1 MNSEEQCDESVCT
14 SEKMNDHHERRAG
27 VSLVAGNHFHY
38 WNAGLPDGTIDFL
51 LATIVAGASY
61 LCLLLCLAE
70 MTSALPFGG
79 GLYGMAR
86 VFMGPYVGFITACCE
101 MLQSIVFTAS
111 LIYPAGHD
119 LAMLFGLSRWYALP
133 FWVLLLTLALL
144 VNVVEVKYFWRS
156 NVILVSVV
164 AILFWVLEGKVSPY
178 NWFKFWTKSSIFFD
192 GLVLLPMA
200 CSDASEP
207 KKTVPR
213 SFLWAFGI
221 AAFSAVLL
229 IITVGCNAPGVA
241 YFITSKTNALAYG
254 YVKGLYIDP
263 PVARVLSIP
272 GSFAT
277 ASAFTYVYGNQLRSM
292 AQSGLL
298 PTVLRHCYGPD
309 QIPYVALIL
318 GAGLV
323 LACISIIHA
332 MDTNIFWEML
342 IFGHLGACGIEIILL
357 GCYWQL
363 SKRFTTLQREFSQP
377 FGIYAIFFSL
387 SIYQG
392 YLVSAMLIHPEF
404 YRPIWI
410 FAIYLV
416 LMSVGYFYNVKYFQK
431 FSAQEQEVM
440 FKAYVINDAYIA
452 MSANLSRRK
461 KKGHNL
467 HTNTSHNAPT
477 VSPSPSK
484 SEILSRVAACLSRMP
499 MVQTGWHSVDR
510 LYKAA
515 NLSTHNL
522 KKEKIINPDEY
533 SSTVTGE
540 TRLFQLQGC
549 KGEEEA
555 TTPDLGKNS
564 LFSLSLEVVEYQV
577 RKHPASEYD
586 SKGQY
591 NGSTKYRI
599 APDYVATEHLPSSI
613 GDIFSDEGIVGESI
627 CA

>member
-1 MNSEEQCDESVCT
+1 
-14 SEKMNDHHERRAG
+14 
-27 VSLVAGNHFHY
+27 
-38 WNAGLPDGTIDFL
+38 
-51 LATIVAGASY
+51 
-61 LCLLLCLAE
+61 
-70 MTSALPFGG
+70 
-79 GLYGMAR
+79 
-86 VFMGPYVGFITACCE
+86 
-101 MLQSIVFTAS
+101 
-111 LIYPAGHD
+111 
-119 LAMLFGLSRWYALP
+119 
-133 FWVLLLTLALL
+133 
-144 VNVVEVKYFWRS
+144 
-156 NVILVSVV
+156 
-164 AILFWVLEGKVSPY
+164 
-178 NWFKFWTKSSIFFD
+178 
-192 GLVLLPMA
+192 MA

-254 YVKGLYIDP
+254 YVK
-263 PVARVLSIP
+263 
-272 GSFAT
+272 
-277 ASAFTYVYGNQLRSM
+277 
-292 AQSGLL
+292 
-298 PTVLRHCYGPD
+298 
-309 QIPYVALIL
+309 
-318 GAGLV
+318 
-323 LACISIIHA
+323 
-332 MDTNIFWEML
+332 
-342 IFGHLGACGIEIILL
+342 GACGIEIILL

-440 FKAYVINDAYIA
+440 FKAYVIN
-452 MSANLSRRK
+452 ANLSRRK